1 LLDTKAEYKNRRNFV
16 QLRYISALILSGI
29 VFSSALARAD
39 DFSFSFTNTTGN
51 VVGTVTGEILGLT
64 DNSTGPAADVIIES
78 YPSALNADL
87 FTSYTAPI
95 DLFAGGWPLTTASD
109 TFTESAGEITAAD
122 FGVDDG
128 DFDFVTLGTGCN
140 IVSSFCGNGF
150 GNWEGSNFIG
160 GTITYAPLGSSTPEP
175 STLGLALAG
184 IVTLT
189 ARLRR
194 SKN

>member
-1 LLDTKAEYKNRRNFV
+1 V
-16 QLRYISALILSGI
+16 QLRHISALILSGI

-39 DFSFSFTNTTGN
+39 DFSFSFTNATGN
-51 VVGTVTGEILGLT
+51 VGGTVTGEILGLVN
-64 DNSTGPAADVIIES
+64 NSTGAATDVIIET
-78 YPSALNADL
+78 YPLSLNEDL
-87 FTSYTAPI
+87 FTSYTEPI
-95 DLFAGGWPLTTASD
+95 DLFAGSWFSTDPD
-109 TFTESAGEITAAD
+109 TFTESGGEITAAD